1 MATKLGAE
9 RMNRRLDF
17 DDTPSDESGP
27 RRGVKRKQS
36 ERHKAYAGFQTLVT
50 AELKAFGPPGLSH
63 KGRVEEVPLFS
74 HTNSVGFV
82 EG

>member
-1 MATKLGAE
+1 
-9 RMNRRLDF
+9 MNRRLVF
-17 DDTPSDESGP
+17 DDTASDEPASDEPGP
-27 RRGVKRKQS
+27 QRGVKRKQS
-36 ERHKAYAGFQTLVT
+36 EGRKAYAGFRTLVT